1 MEERWMAVFED
12 MNWYDAKLDCDG
24 DACEMYIYKQNR
36 KMKVKKLK
44 ENDFTKVIRLQDKM
58 TGDIIDLVDFNEM
71 DSFFEKNT
79 IIFKNRVG
87 LHKEVRR
94 YIDFSLK

>member
-12 MNWYDAKLDCDG
+12 MNWYEAKLECEENS
-24 DACEMYIYKQNR
+24 CEMYIYTKKQ
-36 KMKVKKLK
+36 KIKVKKIK
-44 ENDFTKVIRLQDKM
+44 QNEFTKVIRVEDRM
-58 TGDIIDLVDFNEM
+58 TGDTIDLVDFNEM
-71 DSFFEKNT
+71 DRFFEKNMV
-79 IIFKNRVG
+79 IFKNRVG